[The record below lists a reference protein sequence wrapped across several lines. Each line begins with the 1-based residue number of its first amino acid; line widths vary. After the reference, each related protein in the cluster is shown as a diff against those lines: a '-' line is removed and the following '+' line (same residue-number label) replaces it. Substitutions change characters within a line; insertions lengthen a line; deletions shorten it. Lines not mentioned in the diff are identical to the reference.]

1 MSSDRW
7 SILPIGLAA
16 ALCVTASV
24 PLKAQPQPVASTTE
38 SQDAGDLATL
48 TAEVERLQ
56 RAVDALQIELTESRR
71 QFAALQQML
80 QQLREELAEERE
92 LLASQVAGF
101 EQTKVE
107 SGSKY
112 RVRVFGMLLLQ
123 LASTRGAVDNIDLPL
138 LAIESVPGD
147 SGANISAAVRQS
159 QFGFAV
165 FGPPLRGM
173 ATSGDVRF
181 DLFGGFPDATDGLS
195 TPSIRLR
202 TMTFAGEGQRYS
214 LRGGQEAPFFSPLSP
229 TSLAASAYPAFS
241 SSGNIWAWTPQV
253 YLERR
258 FERSERETVTLRAGV
273 LDALTGELPAGEY
286 SRFATAGE
294 RSRLPASAV
303 RLGWRRS
310 TAGQVSPEA
319 HVLSVGGGGYYARHN
334 WGFERMVHAWAL
346 TGDWEVPV
354 LPDVLLSGEAY
365 VGRAIGG
372 LGGGAHSSVLFDGA
386 PADPASTVFPMRSTG
401 GWTQL
406 KLTVTPRLELN
417 LASGF
422 DRSRPQPFQGL
433 LQPPSE
439 EPPSASRNVTGLANV
454 IYQARSNLFFSVE
467 YRRLWT
473 NRLDGRGWLADHL
486 NLGGGIA
493 F

>member
-1 MSSDRW
+1 MSKVRW
-7 SILPIGLAA
+7 RTVALSLSLKLSICAA
-16 ALCVTASV
+16 S
-24 PLKAQPQPVASTTE
+24 PLQAQPQPATTTE
-38 SQDAGDLATL
+38 RGDTADVTALV
-48 TAEVERLQ
+48 AEVQRLQ
-56 RAVDALQIELTESRR
+56 HAVDALQIELSESRR
-71 QFAALQQML
+71 QLAAVQQTLERM
-80 QQLREELAEERE
+80 REALAEERE
-92 LLASQVAGF
+92 LLASQLATL

-112 RVRVFGMLLLQ
+112 RVRAFGLLLLQ

-147 SGANISAAVRQS
+147 SGANVSAAVRQS

-173 ATSGDVRF
+173 ATSGEVRF

-195 TPSIRLR
+195 TPGIRLR
-202 TMTFAGEGQRYS
+202 TMAIAAEGKRYS

-258 FERSERETVTLRAGV
+258 SQRSETTTVIVRAGV

-294 RSRLPASAV
+294 RSRVPASALHV
-303 RLGWRRS
+303 GWRRS
-310 TAGQVSPEA
+310 TDG
-319 HVLSVGGGGYYARHN
+319 HVTSVGGGGYYARHN

-386 PADPASTVFPMRSTG
+386 PADANAAVYPLRSVG

-406 KLTVTPRLELN
+406 KFTMTPRLDLN
-417 LASGF
+417 MASGF
-422 DRSRPQPFQGL
+422 DRSRPSAFQGL
-433 LQPPSE
+433 LHPPSD
-439 EPPSASRNVTGLANV
+439 EPLSASKNVTMLANV
-454 IYQARSNLFFSVE
+454 VYQARSNLFFSVE

-473 NRLDGRGWLADHL
+473 HRLDGRGWLADHV
-486 NLGGGIA
+486 NIGGGIA